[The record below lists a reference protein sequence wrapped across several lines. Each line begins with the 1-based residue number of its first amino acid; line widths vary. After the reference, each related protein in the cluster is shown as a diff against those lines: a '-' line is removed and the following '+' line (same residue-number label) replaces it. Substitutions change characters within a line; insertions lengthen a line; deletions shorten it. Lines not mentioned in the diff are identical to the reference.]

1 MKRFMPIRI
10 GGDRCSFLMDKKAAM
25 VIGLLTLSVIFTMV
39 ISVGVGDVYIPP
51 FDVIKVF
58 FGTGSPLQALV
69 VETFRLSRICIAL
82 FAGAAIAVSGAI
94 LQAIVRNPL
103 ASPDIIGITGGAS
116 VAAVSVITFFSD
128 STHSL
133 SVSIHW
139 VPAAAFLGATVIA
152 ALIYLFSWK
161 DGVSPFRL
169 VLIGIGFY
177 TATQAATNLIIL
189 LGPVFR
195 AVQSKTWLTGSVYG
209 SNWEQVFT
217 LLPWVGTLIPL
228 SILLA
233 RDVNVQQFGDPLATG
248 LGSRVQT
255 QRLALLL
262 ISTGLAGSAVAFA
275 GGIGFVG
282 LIAPHAARRLVGS
295 SFGAMIPAS
304 ALLGALF
311 VMLAD
316 LAGRTVMA
324 PVEIPAGVFTA
335 AVGAPYFIYL
345 LFRSRMQ

>member
-10 GGDRCSFLMDKKAAM
+10 GGDRFSFLMDKKAAG
-25 VIGLLTLSVIFTMV
+25 VIGLLSLAVFAAVV
-39 ISVGVGDVYIPP
+39 ISVGVGEVYIAPL
-51 FDVIKVF
+51 DVIKVF
-58 FGTGSPLQALV
+58 LGTGSPSDALV
-69 VETFRLSRICIAL
+69 VNTFRLPRICIAFL
-82 FAGAAIAVSGAI
+82 SGAALAVSGAL
-94 LQAIVRNPL
+94 LQAVVRNPL

-116 VAAVSVITFFSD
+116 VAAVSVITFFAD
-128 STHSL
+128 STTSL

-152 ALIYLFSWK
+152 ILIYLFSWK

-177 TATQAATNLIIL
+177 TATQAAVNLIIL

-195 AVQSKTWLTGSVYG
+195 AVESKTWLTGSVYG
-209 SNWEQVFT
+209 STWEQVLT
-217 LLPWVGTLIPL
+217 LLPWVGILIPL
-228 SILLA
+228 SILLG
-233 RDVNVQQFGDPLATG
+233 RHVNVQQFGDSLATG
-248 LGSRVQT
+248 LGNPVQKH
-255 QRLALLL
+255 RMMLLF
-262 ISTGLAGSAVAFA
+262 ISTGLAGSAIAFA

-282 LIAPHAARRLVGS
+282 LIAPHAARRLVGA
-295 SFGAMIPAS
+295 SFGALLPAS

-324 PVEIPAGVFTA
+324 PTEIPAGVFTA
-335 AVGAPYFIYL
+335 VIGAPYFIYL
-345 LFRSRMQ
+345 LFRSRM

>member
-1 MKRFMPIRI
+1 
-10 GGDRCSFLMDKKAAM
+10 
-25 VIGLLTLSVIFTMV
+25 
-39 ISVGVGDVYIPP
+39 VGVGDVYIPP
-51 FDVIKVF
+51 FDVIQVF
-58 FGTGSPLQALV
+58 FGTGSELHALV
-69 VETFRLSRICIAL
+69 VETFRLPRICIAL

-94 LQAIVRNPL
+94 LQAVVRNPL

-139 VPAAAFLGATVIA
+139 VPAAAFLGATAIA

-233 RDVNVQQFGDPLATG
+233 RDVNVQQFGDQLATG

-255 QRLALLL
+255 QRLVLLL
-262 ISTGLAGSAVAFA
+262 ISTGLASSAVAFA